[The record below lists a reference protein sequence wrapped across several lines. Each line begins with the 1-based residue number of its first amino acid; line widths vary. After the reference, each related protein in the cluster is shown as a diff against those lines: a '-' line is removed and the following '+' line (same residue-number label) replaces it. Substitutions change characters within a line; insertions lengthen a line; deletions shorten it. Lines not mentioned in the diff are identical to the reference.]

1 MAAFAITSKA
11 LENNNFEVLVAL
23 VETYIETLDSTND
36 PIVSI
41 NFVYNSK
48 NGAYHASIISS

>member
-11 LENNNFEVLVAL
+11 IENRDFAVLVAA

-41 NFVYNSK
+41 DYIYNSTSK
-48 NGAYHASIISS
+48 VYHCSIISS

>member
-11 LENNNFEVLVAL
+11 LEDKNFAALVAL

-41 NFVYNSK
+41 NFVYNSA